1 MIYYTILHYATQYYT
16 IPYASELRLKG
27 LGFRMWGNFGKC
39 GAGAPIYADVCVYVS
54 FNVKHACEVVEV
66 CASSENVYACMY
78 ADKNLLS

>member
-1 MIYYTILHYATQYYT
+1 
-16 IPYASELRLKG
+16 
-27 LGFRMWGNFGKC
+27 MWGNFGKC

-78 ADKNLLS
+78 ADKKPTIINTNTNYVFTFLSNDRRLVSGLASGQM